1 MEGTSTPPI
10 RKESA
15 QDKTTA
21 SILINQLIG
30 YFNSDCQK
38 QNNESGDILI
48 NQSNGGA
55 VNINIEK
62 IMKTLLESIINDI
75 SFYASLFLESES
87 LFQSILNSILL
98 DSFGSRNDIICK
110 WFYSWYNLNCISS
123 KKFVLSFLP
132 ALMWVYLSKSHPTNN
147 VLIGLESCLICI
159 YNQEYIKR
167 LGKEKVFN
175 APTLSLPSYIYKSD
189 DLFLNSSGIA
199 NNNNINTLTEN
210 ALKLL
215 TTQMKPVILDKPLPR
230 IEFITSA
237 NRIILLKT
245 IQSVYTQN
253 ILLLSMF
260 SRVIFCEMIT
270 RISSLGYK
278 FIDNI
283 PICERI
289 TKINNSKSLLNL
301 SEIAEEDELSI
312 PPTAA
317 SSSTIST
324 TTTTTTT
331 NTTNNNNNNNN
342 NNSSNNNNS
351 NNNLCN
357 SVHYKPVIGLTN
369 YLIHRDDIIKQNNYI
384 QQLSKKRVFLPE
396 SIYQEFIVALTL
408 CAFQETTN
416 ECAKISIQ
424 SINNRAS
431 FDLVPEIILSSNSLL
446 HLLNVQKK

>member
-1 MEGTSTPPI
+1 MEGTSTPI

-21 SILINQLIG
+21 SILINQLIT

-48 NQSNGGA
+48 NQSNGA
-55 VNINIEK
+55 VNVNIEK

-98 DSFGSRNDIICK
+98 DSFGTRNDIICK

-189 DLFLNSSGIA
+189 DLFLNSTGIA
-199 NNNNINTLTEN
+199 NNNTLTEN
-210 ALKLL
+210 ALKLI
-215 TTQMKPVILDKPLPR
+215 TTQLKPILLDKPLPR

-312 PPTAA
+312 PPTTAP
-317 SSSTIST
+317 ST
-324 TTTTTTT
+324 TI
-331 NTTNNNNNNNN
+331 NN
-342 NNSSNNNNS
+342 

-357 SVHYKPVIGLTN
+357 SAHYKPVIGLTN

>member
-1 MEGTSTPPI
+1 MEGTSTPI
-10 RKESA
+10 RKESV

-21 SILINQLIG
+21 SILINQLIT
-30 YFNSDCQK
+30 YFNSHCQK
-38 QNNESGDILI
+38 QNNESGGSDDILI

-55 VNINIEK
+55 ININIEK
-62 IMKTLLESIINDI
+62 LMKTLLESIINDI

-98 DSFGSRNDIICK
+98 DTFGSKNDIICK

-132 ALMWVYLSKSHPTNN
+132 ALMWVYLTKSHPTNN

-167 LGKEKVFN
+167 LGKEKIFN

-189 DLFLNSSGIA
+189 DLFSNSGG
-199 NNNNINTLTEN
+199 NINGNSLTES
-210 ALKLL
+210 ALKLI
-215 TTQMKPVILDKPLPR
+215 TTQLKPIVLDKPLPR

-289 TKINNSKSLLNL
+289 SKINNSKSLLNL
-301 SEIAEEDELSI
+301 SEIGEEEELSI
-312 PPTAA
+312 PT
-317 SSSTIST
+317 TGITST
-324 TTTTTTT
+324 TTA
-331 NTTNNNNNNNN
+331 NN
-342 NNSSNNNNS
+342 NNSSSSNS
-351 NNNLCN
+351 NNLCN

-408 CAFQETTN
+408 CAFQETTK

-424 SINNRAS
+424 SINDRAS

>member
-1 MEGTSTPPI
+1 MEGAPI
-10 RKESA
+10 RKESV

-21 SILINQLIG
+21 SILVNQLIT
-30 YFNSDCQK
+30 YFNNHCQK
-38 QNNESGDILI
+38 QNNVSNIGHEGGILI

-62 IMKTLLESIINDI
+62 LMKTLLESIINDI

-98 DSFGSRNDIICK
+98 DSFGSKNDIICK
-110 WFYSWYNLNCISS
+110 WFYTWYNLNCISS

-132 ALMWVYLSKSHPTNN
+132 ALMWVYLTKSHPTNN

-175 APTLSLPSYIYKSD
+175 APNLSLPSYIYKSD
-189 DLFLNSSGIA
+189 DLFLNSVG
-199 NNNNINTLTEN
+199 NINGNSLTES
-210 ALKLL
+210 ALKLIN
-215 TTQMKPVILDKPLPR
+215 TQLKPVVLEKPLPR
-230 IEFITSA
+230 IEYITSA

-245 IQSVYTQN
+245 IQSVFTQN

-260 SRVIFCEMIT
+260 SRVIFCEMTT

-289 TKINNSKSLLNL
+289 SKINNSKSLLNL
-301 SEIAEEDELSI
+301 SEIAEEDEPST
-312 PPTAA
+312 TA
-317 SSSTIST
+317 T

-331 NTTNNNNNNNN
+331 TAITATNNI
-342 NNSSNNNNS
+342 NNS
-351 NNNLCN
+351 NLCN
-357 SVHYKPVIGLTN
+357 SVHYKPIIGLTN
-369 YLIHRDDIIKQNNYI
+369 YLIHKDDVIKQNNYI
-384 QQLSKKRVFLPE
+384 EQLSKKRVFLPE
-396 SIYQEFIVALTL
+396 NIYQEFIIALTL
-408 CAFQETTN
+408 CAFQETTK
-416 ECAKISIQ
+416 ECAKISAQ
-424 SINNRAS
+424 SINSRAS
-431 FDLVPEIILSSNSLL
+431 FDLVPEIVLSSNSLL
-446 HLLNVQKK
+446 HLLNIQKK

>member
-1 MEGTSTPPI
+1 MESTSTPI
-10 RKESA
+10 RKESV

-21 SILINQLIG
+21 SILVNQLIT
-30 YFNSDCQK
+30 YFNSHYQK

-48 NQSNGGA
+48 NQSNDGA

-98 DSFGSRNDIICK
+98 DTFGSKNDIICK

-132 ALMWVYLSKSHPTNN
+132 ALMWVYLTKSHPTNN
-147 VLIGLESCLICI
+147 FLMGLESCLICI

-189 DLFLNSSGIA
+189 ELFLNG
-199 NNNNINTLTEN
+199 NNINGNSLTET
-210 ALKLL
+210 ALKLI
-215 TTQMKPVILDKPLPR
+215 TTQLKPVVLDKLLPR

-270 RISSLGYK
+270 RISSLGYR
-278 FIDNI
+278 FIDDI

-289 TKINNSKSLLNL
+289 SKINNSKSLLNL

-312 PPTAA
+312 PVTAAVA
-317 SSSTIST
+317 SSSSSSS
-324 TTTTTTT
+324 
-331 NTTNNNNNNNN
+331 TTNNNNNNKGNN
-342 NNSSNNNNS
+342 H
-351 NNNLCN
+351 LCN

-369 YLIHRDDIIKQNNYI
+369 YLIHRDDIINQNSYI
-384 QQLSKKRVFLPE
+384 QQLSKKRIFLPE

>member
-1 MEGTSTPPI
+1 MESTSTPI
-10 RKESA
+10 RKESV

-21 SILINQLIG
+21 SILVNQLIT
-30 YFNSDCQK
+30 YFNSHYQK

-48 NQSNGGA
+48 NQSNDGA

-98 DSFGSRNDIICK
+98 DTFGSKNDIICK

-132 ALMWVYLSKSHPTNN
+132 ALMWVYLTKSHPTNN
-147 VLIGLESCLICI
+147 FLIGLESCLICI

-189 DLFLNSSGIA
+189 ELFLNG
-199 NNNNINTLTEN
+199 NNINGNSLTET
-210 ALKLL
+210 ALKLI
-215 TTQMKPVILDKPLPR
+215 TTQLKPVVLEKLLPR

-270 RISSLGYK
+270 RISSLGYR
-278 FIDNI
+278 FIDDI

-289 TKINNSKSLLNL
+289 SKINNSKSLLNL

-312 PPTAA
+312 PATAAVA
-317 SSSTIST
+317 SSS
-324 TTTTTTT
+324 
-331 NTTNNNNNNNN
+331 TNNNNNNNI
-342 NNSSNNNNS
+342 NNNNS
-351 NNNLCN
+351 NNNKSNNHLCN

-369 YLIHRDDIIKQNNYI
+369 YLIHRDDIIKQNSYI
-384 QQLSKKRVFLPE
+384 QQLSKKRIFLPE

-408 CAFQETTN
+408 CAFQETTQ